1 MIRALLRSFVIAPLL
16 AASCGGSPPP
26 PAPSPPAATAEA
38 TAAAPA
44 EAPASEDDKPGAK
57 LPSECAEKGKLCLP
71 PAAFVKRLCSTK
83 VYPDVA
89 LAMHAKGTPWS
100 RGYLRVKSAEA
111 WYASGGVS
119 SGDKMI
125 FEEEFVL
132 LARREANT
140 GGMTVSGAG
149 GAYDVLR
156 WDGTCASLQDEE
168 VSLTGSS
175 TPKTAKV
182 VWKSLD
188 DKVRDALLADEKIN
202 KVFTARRKECK
213 GATMGDVTKK
223 CEELDDKLSA
233 VVVEYVR
240 RGGTVPTPPTLP

>member
-1 MIRALLRSFVIAPLL
+1 MAPLL
-16 AASCGGSPPP
+16 ASCGGAAPAPP
-26 PAPSPPAATAEA
+26 PAPPAATAEA
-38 TAAAPA
+38 AAPTAAPVA
-44 EAPASEDDKPGAK
+44 EADQPFTK
-57 LPSECAEKGKLCLP
+57 LPDECAEKGKLCLP
-71 PAAFVKRLCSTK
+71 PEAFVKRLCSTR
-83 VYPDVA
+83 VWPDVA

-132 LARREANT
+132 LARREANA

-240 RGGTVPTPPTLP
+240 RGGAVPAPPKLP

>member
-1 MIRALLRSFVIAPLL
+1 MIRAPLRFLAIAPLL

-26 PAPSPPAATAEA
+26 PVAAPPAATAEA
-38 TAAAPA
+38 AAAPA
-44 EAPASEDDKPGAK
+44 EAPVSEEDKPVTK
-57 LPSECAEKGKLCLP
+57 LPTECAEKGKLCLP

-89 LAMHAKGTPWS
+89 LAMFAKGSPWS

-119 SGDKMI
+119 SGDKMV
-125 FEEEFVL
+125 FEEELVL
-132 LARREANT
+132 LSRREANT

-175 TPKTAKV
+175 TPKNAKV

-188 DKVRDALLADEKIN
+188 DKVRDALLADDKMN
-202 KVFTARRKECK
+202 KVYTARRKECK
-213 GATMGDVTKK
+213 GATMGDVSKK

-233 VVVEYVR
+233 VVVDYVR
-240 RGGTVPTPPTLP
+240 RGGAVPTPPTLP